1 MQGNLAT
8 HCSKKCCSNSLRYGL
23 ECLPKKSG
31 PNFLGGSSATG
42 GHIVVPVITR
52 YFRTGSLSTTVYTDP
67 CIALL
72 LELSSW
78 IGLILHSIGWQG
90 EFGLNAVSTFYWFY
104 CYGDSLAQIW
114 EICMRDKNFQYVMIQ
129 LTKKTLLISAMAI
142 PTSSSSFSEKWCGEI
157 KSHGNSASKAKHCLA
172 QPNMH
177 LFGWKYVLSS
187 CRLMPLLFW

>member
-1 MQGNLAT
+1 MNFW
-8 HCSKKCCSNSLRYGL
+8 
-23 ECLPKKSG
+23 KSF
-31 PNFLGGSSATG
+31 P
-42 GHIVVPVITR
+42 VVTR
-52 YFRTGSLSTTVYTDP
+52 TSRTGPSSTAINTEP
-67 CIALL
+67 WMALL

-157 KSHGNSASKAKHCLA
+157 RVMVILQVKPNIALIKLICIHCV
-172 QPNMH
+172 NIDI
-177 LFGWKYVLSS
+177 LFYATFVLLVRVVSYV
-187 CRLMPLLFW
+187 